1 MLGKINNKQDAEDE
15 YVKKIKEDED
25 YLNSINSTNNLFL
38 CLKNYFK
45 KTKYAVFGLFFPS
58 EERAKQTESEDSS
71 IGERLINY

>member
-38 CLKNYFK
+38 RPKNYFK
-45 KTKYAVFGLFFPS
+45 KTKYAVFGLFS
-58 EERAKQTESEDSS
+58 HQKKGQNKQSQK
-71 IGERLINY
+71 IHQ

>member
-38 CLKNYFK
+38 RLKIILK
-45 KTKYAVFGLFFPS
+45 KQNMQSLAFFS
-58 EERAKQTESEDSS
+58 HQKKGQNKQSQK
-71 IGERLINY
+71 IHQ